1 MKIDEIKGLAMQ
13 HYIKTNK
20 KKKGDLIREIQL
32 SEGNVDCFDSN
43 RSGECGQERCIWR
56 DDCV

>member
-1 MKIDEIKGLAMQ
+1 MKIDEIKGIAMK
-13 HYIKTNK
+13 HYIKTTK

-32 SEGNVDCFDSN
+32 SEGNEDCFDSN
-43 RSGECGQERCIWR
+43 RSGECGQDRCVWR